1 MTCLDNATKEQL
13 ASLCKEKE
21 IPVLWEEPMKHYT
34 SFQIGGPASAVCIPK
49 NREQLS
55 CLLSFLKKMQINHWF
70 VGNGS
75 NLLISDEG
83 LKGVVI
89 LLDSDFD
96 GEILISNTVLEAPAG
111 KKLSSVCAAACR
123 AELTGLE
130 FAWGI
135 PGSVGGAVYMNAGAY
150 GGEMKDR
157 LIWVEYL
164 DLDGNIQRVPA
175 EKLNL
180 SYRHSCFMEQEYQ
193 GVCIIRAAFS
203 LEKGEQAAIQAEM
216 DRIIGQRKEKQPL
229 DLPSAGS
236 TFKRPQGAYAAQLID
251 QCGLRGF
258 TVGGAQVSTK
268 HTGFVVNI
276 GGATCQD
283 VLELARQV
291 KECVKEK
298 TGFELEMEVR
308 LLP

>member
-55 CLLSFLKKMQINHWF
+55 CLLSFLRKIQINHWF

-75 NLLISDEG
+75 NLLILDEG

-258 TVGGAQVSTK
+258 SVGGAQVSTK

>member
-55 CLLSFLKKMQINHWF
+55 CLLSFLRKMQINHWF

-96 GEILISNTVLEAPAG
+96 GEFLISNTVLEAPAG

-203 LEKGEQAAIQAEM
+203 LKKGEQAGIQAEM

>member
-55 CLLSFLKKMQINHWF
+55 CLLSFLRKMQINHWF

-130 FAWGI
+130 LAWGI

-258 TVGGAQVSTK
+258 SVGGAQVSTK

>member
-55 CLLSFLKKMQINHWF
+55 CLLSFLRKMQINHWF

-96 GEILISNTVLEAPAG
+96 GEFLISNTVLEAPAG

-203 LEKGEQAAIQAEM
+203 LKKGEQAAIQAEM

>member
-55 CLLSFLKKMQINHWF
+55 CLLSFLRKMQINHWF

-96 GEILISNTVLEAPAG
+96 GEFLISNTVLEAPAG

>member
-13 ASLCKEKE
+13 ASLCKEKK

-55 CLLSFLKKMQINHWF
+55 CLLSFLRKMQINHWF

-203 LEKGEQAAIQAEM
+203 LKKGEQAAIQAEM

-258 TVGGAQVSTK
+258 SVGGAQVSTK

>member
-55 CLLSFLKKMQINHWF
+55 CLLSFLRKMQINHWF

-157 LIWVEYL
+157 LIWVEYI

-258 TVGGAQVSTK
+258 SVGGAQVSTK

>member
-55 CLLSFLKKMQINHWF
+55 CLLSFLRKMQINHWF

-164 DLDGNIQRVPA
+164 DLDGDIQRVPA

-236 TFKRPQGAYAAQLID
+236 TFKRPQGTYAAQLID

-276 GGATCQD
+276 GEATCQD

>member
-55 CLLSFLKKMQINHWF
+55 CLLSFLRKIQINHWF

-276 GGATCQD
+276 GEATCQD

>member
-216 DRIIGQRKEKQPL
+216 DRVIGQRKEKQPL

>member
-203 LEKGEQAAIQAEM
+203 LKKGEQVAIQAEM
-216 DRIIGQRKEKQPL
+216 NRIIGQRKEKQPL

-276 GGATCQD
+276 GEATCQD

>member
-55 CLLSFLKKMQINHWF
+55 CLLSFLRKMQINHWF

-203 LEKGEQAAIQAEM
+203 LKKGEQAGIQAEM

-236 TFKRPQGAYAAQLID
+236 TFKRPQGTYAAQLID

-258 TVGGAQVSTK
+258 SVGGAQVSTK

>member
-55 CLLSFLKKMQINHWF
+55 CLLSFLRKMQINHWF

-258 TVGGAQVSTK
+258 SVGGAQVSTK

-283 VLELARQV
+283 VLELACQV

>member
-55 CLLSFLKKMQINHWF
+55 CLLSFLRKMQINHWF

-164 DLDGNIQRVPA
+164 DLDGDIQRVPA

-216 DRIIGQRKEKQPL
+216 NRIIGQRKEKQPL

-236 TFKRPQGAYAAQLID
+236 TFKRPQGTYAAQLID

>member
-1 MTCLDNATKEQL
+1 MKQQLLDTLEQIAGKEN
-13 ASLCKEKE
+13 
-21 IPVLWEEPMKHYT
+21 IHPNEPMSRHT
-34 SFQIGGPASAVCIPK
+34 TFRVGGPADVLVTPEAEKLAAVTGAC
-49 NREQLS
+49 REAGEPYY
-55 CLLSFLKKMQINHWF
+55 I

-75 NLLISDEG
+75 NLLVGDGGIR
-83 LKGVVI
+83 GVVI
-89 LLDSDFD
+89 LTRD
-96 GEILISNTVLEAPAG
+96 GMDEISADGVRITAG
-111 KKLSSVCAAACR
+111 AGALLSRTASLAASHA
-123 AELTGLE
+123 LTRME
-130 FAWGI
+130 FAAGI
-135 PGSVGGAVYMNAGAY
+135 PGTIGGAMVMNAGAY

-251 QCGLRGF
+251 RCGLRGF

-276 GGATCQD
+276 GEATCQD

>member
-55 CLLSFLKKMQINHWF
+55 CLLSFLRKMQINHWF

-89 LLDSDFD
+89 LLASDFD
-96 GEILISNTVLEAPAG
+96 GELLISNTVLEAPAG

-157 LIWVEYL
+157 LIWVEYI

>member
-21 IPVLWEEPMKHYT
+21 IPVLEEPMKHYT

-55 CLLSFLKKMQINHWF
+55 CLLSLLRKMQINHWF

-96 GEILISNTVLEAPAG
+96 GKILISNTVLEAPAG

-175 EKLNL
+175 EKINL

>member
-55 CLLSFLKKMQINHWF
+55 CLLSFLRKMQINHWF

-75 NLLISDEG
+75 NLLILDEG